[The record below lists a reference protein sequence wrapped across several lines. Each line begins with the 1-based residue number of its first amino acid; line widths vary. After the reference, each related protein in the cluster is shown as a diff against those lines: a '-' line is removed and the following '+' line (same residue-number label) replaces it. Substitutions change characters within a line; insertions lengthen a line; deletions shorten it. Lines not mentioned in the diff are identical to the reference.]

1 MQACG
6 HRMLI
11 TPLATPV
18 SADTTQSLIDLLKD
32 CVEAG
37 ASIGFLSPLSRDDA
51 FTYWLKVLGDVPHGN
66 RVIFIAREEPAGPIV
81 GSAQIAF
88 ESRVNGRHRAE
99 VQKVMVL
106 TTHRRRGL
114 AGKLMNEVESTARM
128 RAVTLLFLD
137 TSDGPGGA
145 RHFYDSLAYNYVGG
159 IPGYAL
165 DPDGSAWPNAIY
177 YKRLAPAP

>member
-1 MQACG
+1 
-6 HRMLI
+6 MLI
-11 TPLATPV
+11 APLSVPV
-18 SADTTQSLIDLLKD
+18 SADSAISLIDLLTN
-32 CVEAG
+32 CVEGG
-37 ASIGFLSPLSRDDA
+37 ASIRITRFP
-51 FTYWLKVLGDVPHGN
+51 YWQKVFGNASDGN
-66 RVIFIAREEPAGPIV
+66 RVILIAREHSEGPII

-88 ESRVNGRHRAE
+88 ETRANGRHRAE

-114 AGKLMNEVESTARM
+114 AAALMNQVEATARS
-128 RAVTLLFLD
+128 RQVTLLFLD

-145 RHFYDSLAYNYVGG
+145 RRFYDSLGYTYVGG

>member
-1 MQACG
+1 
-6 HRMLI
+6 MLI
-11 TPLATPV
+11 TPLATPA
-18 SADTTQSLIDLLKD
+18 SEDTTNSLIDLLTN

-37 ASIGFLSPLSRDDA
+37 ASIGFLSPLSRADA
-51 FTYWLKVLGDVPHGN
+51 LAYWLKVLGDVPNGN
-66 RVIFIAREEPAGPIV
+66 RVILIARETSTGPII

-88 ESRVNGRHRAE
+88 ESRANGRHRAE

-114 AGKLMNEVESTARM
+114 AAELMDQVEAAARA
-128 RAVTLLFLD
+128 RAVRLLFLD

-145 RHFYDSLAYNYVGG
+145 RRFYDALGYSYVGG

-165 DPDGSAWPNAIY
+165 DPDGSEWPNAIY